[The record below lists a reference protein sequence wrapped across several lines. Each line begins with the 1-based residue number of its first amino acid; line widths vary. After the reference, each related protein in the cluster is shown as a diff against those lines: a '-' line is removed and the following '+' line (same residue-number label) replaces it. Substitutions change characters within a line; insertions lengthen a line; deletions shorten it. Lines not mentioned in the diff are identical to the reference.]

1 MEMMS
6 PTRTSRPA
14 LASWPFTTTRPASQV
29 SLAKLR
35 RKITRLH
42 FKNKSRRIRS
52 ILLAWGFLFRLRPI
66 GLALRAASRSWY
78 TASIKAARFRACA
91 PRGGRIETAMAGTPT
106 PRYQFLFSETFVFFA
121 GWPRSAYPSATR
133 TKPSVRN
140 FVRYSRILGWTPCCH
155 RTS

>member
-1 MEMMS
+1 MEMTS
-6 PTRTSRPA
+6 PARTSRPA
-14 LASWPFTTTRPASQV
+14 LASWPFTRTRPASQV

-78 TASIKAARFRACA
+78 TAF
-91 PRGGRIETAMAGTPT
+91 
-106 PRYQFLFSETFVFFA
+106 
-121 GWPRSAYPSATR
+121 
-133 TKPSVRN
+133 
-140 FVRYSRILGWTPCCH
+140 
-155 RTS
+155 